1 MHLELACEGQGP
13 ESCANTHKIPAYNNK
28 NYTSSYCME
37 PIGEKKETTST
48 SIRSRP
54 IYIK

>member
-1 MHLELACEGQGP
+1 MQHKLACEGQGP
-13 ESCANTHKIPAYNNK
+13 ESCANTQKILAYINK